1 MITGFTPYNLLK
13 LPLKTACIIV
23 LSGFLFSCKND
34 IETIQALTTELDMPD
49 FSAFEVEMIQTDSGR
64 LAGKVFAPEV
74 NQFVRAEDPYY
85 EFPAGMRAVFYNRNG
100 KAYSYIEAK
109 YAIWYNK
116 RQVWEARNQVIA
128 ENHAKGEKVETE
140 QMFWDQKEER
150 IYSDKFTRVT
160 NADGVF
166 VGENGFDAQQ
176 DLSSLRMNG
185 YSGKINVTEETAP

>member
-1 MITGFTPYNLLK
+1 M
-13 LPLKTACIIV
+13 
-23 LSGFLFSCKND
+23 SGFIFSCKND

-49 FSAFEVEMIQTDSGR
+49 FSAYNVEMTQTDSGR
-64 LAGKVFAPEV
+64 LTGKVFAPEV
-74 NQFVRAEDPYY
+74 NQFVRKEDPYY

-100 KAYSYIEAK
+100 EAYSYIEAR

-116 RQVWEARNQVIA
+116 RQIWEARNQVVA
-128 ENHAKGEKVETE
+128 ENQREGKKVETE

-166 VGENGFDAQQ
+166 VGENGFDARQ
-176 DLSSLRMNG
+176 DLSSFRMNG
-185 YSGKINVTEETAP
+185 YSGKINITEETAP